1 MKALHP
7 TLIVAIVLGL
17 AACASQPYPGVEKA
31 QTTSQKKIVVAQH
44 WDGVAAQVAQRLSSA
59 LASSRESGKPLVLY
73 LQRPSNPSVFEAA
86 FHDLLVTRLLGEG
99 FGISHDP
106 QVGLPVQYQVQ
117 VVTHRVPDADVP
129 DSEIIVTTSV
139 MSGDRFLARISD
151 IYYVPSSELDTY
163 VVFRGVPNR
172 LMGVTGQ

>member
-1 MKALHP
+1 MKALHS
-7 TLIVAIVLGL
+7 TLIVAISLGL
-17 AACASQPYPGVEKA
+17 AACASQPYPGVEES
-31 QTTSQKKIVVAQH
+31 QTSSQRKIIVAQH
-44 WDGVAAQVAQRLSSA
+44 WDSVAAQVAQRLSSA
-59 LASSRESGKPLVLY
+59 LAASREGDKPLVLY
-73 LQRPSNPSVFEAA
+73 LQRPRSPSVFEAA

-99 FGISHDP
+99 FGVSHDP
-106 QVGLPVQYQVQ
+106 SVGLPVQYKAQ
-117 VVTHRVPDADVP
+117 VVTHRVADAEVP

-163 VVFRGVPNR
+163 IVSRGTPNR